1 MTRIV
6 GVSIGPVDSSGQFS
20 ASVFGLIA
28 DLTQTNN
35 ITFDLKQTL
44 TVSLATNSSA
54 QTLTLSSALSSVDVT
69 VDGFTFRSATN
80 AKPRPPAAT

>member
-6 GVSIGPVDSSGQFS
+6 GVSIGPVDSNGQFS
-20 ASVFGLIA
+20 ASVFGPIA

-35 ITFDLKQTL
+35 VSFDLKQTL

-54 QTLTLSSALSSVDVT
+54 QTLTLSSALSPVEVT
-69 VDGFTFRSATN
+69 VAGFTFRSATN